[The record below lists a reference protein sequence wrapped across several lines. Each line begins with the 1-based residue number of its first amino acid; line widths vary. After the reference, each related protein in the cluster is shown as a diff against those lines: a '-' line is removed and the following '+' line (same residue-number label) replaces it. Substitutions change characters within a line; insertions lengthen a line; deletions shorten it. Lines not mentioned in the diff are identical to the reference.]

1 MQRYKSPQELPFN
14 ITPAAKEG
22 WNNFIKETLNGN
34 PKRAI
39 AAYHAY
45 SVAKENA
52 FSKQSGGQE
61 MDL

>member
-1 MQRYKSPQELPFN
+1 MPFN